1 MDSQSK
7 QQHQPTEAESETLT
21 PIESAAPWSADTRRW
36 VLIGLV
42 VLAALVLYWIR
53 ETLSV
58 LVLALILAYLLNPL
72 VVLFQRR
79 ARISRLLAVGL
90 IYLALIALLIALAGT
105 FAPMVVRQF
114 LSLVADLDQILARLD
129 AALQQM
135 PILST
140 LGIHLDVTTIAN
152 QVRAE
157 MSTIVAFVPRV
168 LIGAASGVFRTVL
181 ILVLSFYLL
190 KDAEMI
196 GRGIENAV
204 PETYR
209 DEFRRIKSEFGN
221 IWSSFLRGQIVLAII
236 IGAVTTLVLTVLG
249 VRNALLLGLLAGLL
263 EVVPNLGPI
272 IAAIPA
278 VLIAFF
284 QGSANWGIEN
294 ATFALVV
301 ILAYVLIQQLENHLI
316 VPSVLG
322 SSVNLPPVVI
332 LFGALAGASLAGVLG
347 IFLAAPV
354 LATARLIGRFLFQ
367 KLLEPEQVPTSTAHA
382 ENE

>member
-1 MDSQSK
+1 MGME
-7 QQHQPTEAESETLT
+7 PT
-21 PIESAAPWSADTRRW
+21 APWSADTRRW

-140 LGIHLDVTTIAN
+140 LGIHVDVTTIAN
-152 QVRAE
+152 QLRAE

-196 GRGIENAV
+196 GRGIENTV
-204 PETYR
+204 PEAYR

-236 IGAVTTLVLTVLG
+236 IGTVTTLVLTVLG

-367 KLLEPEQVPTSTAHA
+367 KLLEPEQVPAATAHA